1 MTVSLCQTNLENRYQ
16 IVIVSNQKQIAI
28 QSKNPKK
35 ANNDPQTGDSKS
47 LSNFKQR
54 ASAALSTLNLS
65 PLSIYAATENDEFR
79 KPRLGMWH
87 EFLKDYNLEAARVD
101 LTQSFFVGDAAGR
114 KDDHSQVD
122 R

>member
-1 MTVSLCQTNLENRYQ
+1 M
-16 IVIVSNQKQIAI
+16 SNQKQIAI
-28 QSKNPKK
+28 QSKNSKK
-35 ANNDPQTGDSKS
+35 AANDPQTGDSKS

-54 ASAALSTLNLS
+54 ASAILTALNLS

-87 EFLKDYNLEAARVD
+87 EFLKDYNLEPARVD

-114 KDDHSQVD
+114 ENDHSQVD
-122 R
+122 L